1 MPIAVVCVAVAG
13 RAVSS
18 STGPPLTIRAHTR
31 ASVSR
36 VPKDLDASGGALP
49 APFLP
54 TAARANTQRAAAPGG
69 GSGPLSGASGD
80 AFVDGPSVTDA
91 QIVVRLPSRR
101 IACGPTLVKAV

>member
-1 MPIAVVCVAVAG
+1 MQMITSSEIVYISSLKLEHVVYFFV
-13 RAVSS
+13 RN
-18 STGPPLTIRAHTR
+18 P
-31 ASVSR
+31 
-36 VPKDLDASGGALP
+36 PKDLDASGGALP